1 MNDLTR
7 RLRRT
12 LLLASSLLPLSM
24 TAIFIVGRWP
34 EYWKWIASEDTPM
47 TSLEVAV
54 MYTCALAAWA
64 AAAMHHLR
72 GAADPARRWLV
83 LGAGFLFLSLD
94 DRFAIHERIRDQ
106 FLAPHAISL
115 PFLPLAPGDFVL
127 LLYMLG
133 GLLVLPWLLP
143 LWRQHQAARR
153 RFLTGVGVAAL
164 AVLVDAWD
172 IHRLDLAGQRLL
184 QTVEECLELAAQV
197 LFLQGILLAWLA
209 DAQAGDEHRE
219 MS

>member
-1 MNDLTR
+1 MNDTAR

-24 TAIFIVGRWP
+24 TAIFIAARWP
-34 EYWKWIASEDTPM
+34 EYWKWIASENTPM

-83 LGAGFLFLSLD
+83 LGGGFLFLCLD

-106 FLAPHAISL
+106 WLAPHGISL
-115 PFLPLAPGDFVL
+115 PFLPLGPGDFVL
-127 LLYMLG
+127 LVYMLG
-133 GLLVLPWLLP
+133 GLCLLP
-143 LWRQHQAARR
+143 GLLTLWRQHPAARR
-153 RFLTGVGVAAL
+153 HFLAGVGVAAL
-164 AVLVDAWD
+164 AVLVDAYD
-172 IHRLDLAGQRLL
+172 IHRLDLDLQRLM
-184 QTVEECLELAAQV
+184 QTIEECLELVAQV

-209 DAQAGDEHRE
+209 DAQEAP
-219 MS
+219 